1 MSAVTLSGRVDSIF
15 TAVSESVVQFESVK
29 VRKPRKFRG
38 ADFTDRQ
45 VPIVAVSVGV
55 LDKGRVVEIVRNV
68 AADNYVAVMVDHG
81 YRNSRSDILVYI
93 QLKKGE
99 SKSD

>member
-1 MSAVTLSGRVDSIF
+1 M
-15 TAVSESVVQFESVK
+15 
-29 VRKPRKFRG
+29 
-38 ADFTDRQ
+38 
-45 VPIVAVSVGV
+45 SVGV

-99 SKSD
+99 SKSE